1 MKAEVRMIRMK
12 DIVPDPEQPR
22 RYFGADKMG
31 TLRKSIKTHGVM
43 SPIIVEKVGEK
54 YRLID
59 GERRFRASTELKLT
73 EIPAIVEPTTNV
85 IERLVRQFNVQEQHE
100 AWTPMEKAQALIRL
114 SEEMGMTVDKVCDFV
129 GTTDGDKRRYTAFAN
144 LADKASYIRNEIPLD
159 FASYIRALTT
169 TTKRISEHELEKKLE
184 LSDIKNLEHRV
195 TDLIK
200 QGEVKRRRDIV
211 QLKDAFT
218 KNPKLIDEFLTKG
231 GTPSDMFTKSKA
243 RGAYHLRNMRQ
254 SASYVVTHA
263 AAYLKIR
270 DVKVTTEMLPIL
282 KRAQKALQDII
293 DLGEQL

>member
-1 MKAEVRMIRMK
+1 MKAEVRTIKIK

-22 RYFGADKMG
+22 RYFGADKMS

-73 EIPAIVEPTTNV
+73 DIPAIIEPTTNA

-129 GTTDGDKRRYTAFAN
+129 GTTDSDKRRYTAFSN
-144 LADKASYIRNEIPLD
+144 LADKASYIRNEIPLEW
-159 FASYIRALTT
+159 ASYLRTLTAVS
-169 TTKRISEHELEKKLE
+169 KRISEHELEKKMN
-184 LSDIKNLEHRV
+184 LSDEKNLEHRV

-200 QGEVKRRRDIV
+200 LGEIKKRNEIT

-218 KNPKLIDEFLTKG
+218 KNPKLITEFIEKG
-231 GTPSDMFTKSKA
+231 GTPSEMFTKSKA

-254 SASYVVTHA
+254 NAAYVVSHA
-263 AAYLKIR
+263 QAYLKIR
-270 DVKVTTEMLPIL
+270 DIKITPEMLPVL
-282 KRAQKALQDII
+282 KRAQKALQEII
-293 DLGEQL
+293 DLGE